1 MRNNAVVRIDQ
12 SEQHKA
18 GKDFYRPGS
27 GLWVN
32 QGANPQM

>member
-18 GKDFYRPGS
+18 GKDFYRPGP
-27 GLWVN
+27 GVERVM
-32 QGANPQM
+32 G